1 MYQGTLSPANRIGGR
16 FGNHISDQGLVSR
29 IRNECFLLNS
39 KANNPIKNAQR
50 TWAGIS
56 PNRYSSGK
64 QAYERYS
71 TRLVRKEMQI
81 KATTT
86 CHFTLTGRP
95 LRQQQWKVTN
105 VGEDVRK
112 QNPYKLLQVLQ
123 NGALATESAL
133 IGLQQVK
140 RRITI
145 RPSIIHNR
153 QKVKVMQM
161 PIDKWINKL
170 WSTHIM
176 EYDSAMKR
184 NEDTCHYSD
193 DLQKHCAKWK
203 KADTTG
209 HGLYGPFHRSIQN
222 GQTHRDKPQWLLWPG
237 GRGEGK
243 RLLNGHGLFLLG

>member
-1 MYQGTLSPANRIGGR
+1 MGSIFMTVDLAMDSYIWHQKHKQQQKKKKKRNWTSSKWNTFVYQGTLSPANRIGGR

-112 QNPYKLLQVLQ
+112 
-123 NGALATESAL
+123 
-133 IGLQQVK
+133 
-140 RRITI
+140 
-145 RPSIIHNR
+145 
-153 QKVKVMQM
+153 
-161 PIDKWINKL
+161 
-170 WSTHIM
+170 
-176 EYDSAMKR
+176 
-184 NEDTCHYSD
+184 
-193 DLQKHCAKWK
+193 
-203 KADTTG
+203 
-209 HGLYGPFHRSIQN
+209 
-222 GQTHRDKPQWLLWPG
+222 
-237 GRGEGK
+237 
-243 RLLNGHGLFLLG
+243 